1 MINFIF
7 LTYQKKN
14 IKEIKQNKGT
24 AERSIPS
31 RNEYIVWWNALFGNK
46 HVIEETE
53 YSTC

>member
-14 IKEIKQNKGT
+14 IKETKQNKDT

>member
-14 IKEIKQNKGT
+14 IKETKQNKGT

-31 RNEYIVWWNALFGNK
+31 RNEYIVRGTALFRNK
-46 HVIEETE
+46 HLIEETN
-53 YSTC
+53 YLIC